1 MKYLNFLFL
10 VSALLLT
17 SCSDSDDSAS
27 MTMNFKLEYADEPLV
42 FFQEYDY
49 PDGRSIEFT
58 RFSFYLSDISS
69 VKNGEKTSWV
79 SDDYL
84 DLTQSHSSLSQAQ
97 EGFNYVLNNESG
109 GAYDAIQFNLGLTP
123 AQNQTRPEDYPSSS
137 SLSLTGEYWSNW
149 ESYVFVKIEARSDL
163 DGDGISDGI
172 ALHLGADDAVR
183 SLIVNEVNPDLPVNI
198 SIDLEKLF
206 NRNGEI
212 FDIVNN
218 SRIHSLDQIPLIQW
232 LMDGLVES
240 LEFTQ

>member
-10 VSALLLT
+10 SSILVFA
-17 SCSDSDDSAS
+17 SCSDSDESAS
-27 MTMNFKLEYADEPLV
+27 MTMNFKLKYADEPLV
-42 FFQEYDY
+42 FFEEYEY

-69 VKNGEKTSWV
+69 LKDGEKTSWV
-79 SDDYL
+79 RDEYI
-84 DLTQSHSSLSQAQ
+84 DLTASHSNLSDAE
-97 EGFNYVLNNESG
+97 EGFDYVLDNETG
-109 GAYDAIQFNLGLTP
+109 GGYDALQFNLGLTP

-172 ALHLGADDAVR
+172 ALHLGADDAMR
-183 SLIVNEVNPDLPVNI
+183 SLIVNELNPDLPINI
-198 SIDLEKLF
+198 SIDLEKVF
-206 NRNGEI
+206 NRDGEV

-240 LEFTQ
+240 LELTQ